1 VDAASPETGIGTGEL
16 SEAKAAPAETQA
28 VRMAKTGNRKV
39 DRVIFFD
46 LDYGRADRDVR
57 MKNARTFRP
66 ARCRV

>member
-1 VDAASPETGIGTGEL
+1 MEAASPETGFAAGEL
-16 SEAKAAPAETQA
+16 SKAKALPAEMQA

-46 LDYGRADRDVR
+46 LDYGRTDRDVR